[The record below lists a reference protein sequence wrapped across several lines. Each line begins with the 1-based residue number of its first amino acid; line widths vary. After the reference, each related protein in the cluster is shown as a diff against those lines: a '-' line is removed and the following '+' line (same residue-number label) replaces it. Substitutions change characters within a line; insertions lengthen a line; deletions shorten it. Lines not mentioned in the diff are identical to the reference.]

1 VKDAAIEAWLEKP
14 VCRFLPFCIGFCC
27 ILRYTAFQA
36 CRCVQGAPH
45 RLQPSPSLDNVGFAY
60 RCRSSARRRFPNRH
74 AARKRLAITGSAH
87 AMTAQRIS
95 AIQEGQLQPMFGGA
109 LEIPSPSPTLL
120 IETHRGEAG
129 RAYTRIIPRH
139 VLTLFLEPAAVWHSA
154 DGASTSHIFIP
165 ANTVVMSL
173 RGRSESVLWLDT
185 AQVLVVE
192 VSDRALAEAAGTL
205 FEAQSFELMPSP
217 GVQDA
222 RLSALLQALHAEQV
236 SGYGSGRLFVDGI
249 EQALAACLVS
259 RYSTRR
265 PKRRVRTGGL
275 SPSRAKRLVDHIQ
288 AHIGSPLPLD
298 ELAACAGLSSSYLS
312 RAFRETFSVTP
323 HDFVLDMR
331 IKRAM
336 ELLAQPGNSI
346 LDVAQLCGF
355 QTQQHFSRIFR
366 QRVGVSPGQFCREL

>member
-1 VKDAAIEAWLEKP
+1 
-14 VCRFLPFCIGFCC
+14 
-27 ILRYTAFQA
+27 
-36 CRCVQGAPH
+36 
-45 RLQPSPSLDNVGFAY
+45 
-60 RCRSSARRRFPNRH
+60 
-74 AARKRLAITGSAH
+74 
-87 AMTAQRIS
+87 MTAQRIS

-173 RGRSESVLWLDT
+173 RGRSESVLWLGT
-185 AQVLVVE
+185 AQVLAVE

-249 EQALAACLVS
+249 EQALAACLV
-259 RYSTRR
+259 
-265 PKRRVRTGGL
+265 
-275 SPSRAKRLVDHIQ
+275 I
-288 AHIGSPLPLD
+288 PLP
-298 ELAACAGLSSSYLS
+298 
-312 RAFRETFSVTP
+312 
-323 HDFVLDMR
+323 
-331 IKRAM
+331 
-336 ELLAQPGNSI
+336 
-346 LDVAQLCGF
+346 
-355 QTQQHFSRIFR
+355 
-366 QRVGVSPGQFCREL
+366 